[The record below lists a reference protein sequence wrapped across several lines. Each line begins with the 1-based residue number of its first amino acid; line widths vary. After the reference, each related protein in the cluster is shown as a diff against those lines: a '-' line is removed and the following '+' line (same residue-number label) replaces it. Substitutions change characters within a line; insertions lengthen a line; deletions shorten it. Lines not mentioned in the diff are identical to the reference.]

1 MEFVQV
7 LVRTNLAPSVPYV
20 DRSRAADGV
29 IRLLRGETAIIS
41 KRASAFYGERLRSL
55 VRGASSLLRG
65 VIAGYSFL
73 CSGRIPY
80 HIGDGTTFTGFS
92 SPFIRQIDD
101 PFAVSGNSN
110 DRP

>member
-1 MEFVQV
+1 MKKLRKTFMRGIGISFVQV
-7 LVRTNLAPSVPYV
+7 RVRPNMVLSVPYV

-29 IRLLRGETAIIS
+29 IRLLRGA
-41 KRASAFYGERLRSL
+41 
-55 VRGASSLLRG
+55 
-65 VIAGYSFL
+65 IAGYSFL